1 MYVERL
7 QQKSRN
13 KIVGLY
19 PTVKVT
25 IFLIYAVGTLLLAL
39 IPMGRWKLPL
49 LLFPNLA
56 VMVLLFGVSGKIKE
70 FVSTIKHL
78 AVMLIIIVSVQVFF
92 IKGENP
98 ELVWQFA
105 FVKIHAYGL
114 RSGIRFLCC
123 ILGIAGMFSWL
134 FATTSRRDLCVA
146 FQKMGMGYK
155 KAYVFL
161 SSFAMIDTM
170 RKNMTV
176 IMDSQRARG
185 VETQGNIFVRA
196 KALIPSLVPL
206 VVSAFMSSEERALAL
221 ESKGFEYECE
231 KTTLIDVLPN
241 QCEKYAWAGIGLYV
255 RLVIGGVVLWIL

>member
-25 IFLIYAVGTLLLAL
+25 IFLIYALGTLLLAL

-70 FVSTIKHL
+70 FVSTVKHL

-114 RSGIRFLCC
+114 RDTVSVLHPRHCRNVFLAVCDDLPERSVRC
-123 ILGIAGMFSWL
+123 VPENGNGLQKGLCFSVQL
-134 FATTSRRDLCVA
+134 RHDRHHAEKYDRHYGFPKSQRRRDAGKYFRSGEGADPVAGSAGGQCVHE
-146 FQKMGMGYK
+146 
-155 KAYVFL
+155 L
-161 SSFAMIDTM
+161 
-170 RKNMTV
+170 
-176 IMDSQRARG
+176 RG
-185 VETQGNIFVRA
+185 T
-196 KALIPSLVPL
+196 
-206 VVSAFMSSEERALAL
+206 
-221 ESKGFEYECE
+221 
-231 KTTLIDVLPN
+231 
-241 QCEKYAWAGIGLYV
+241 GIG
-255 RLVIGGVVLWIL
+255 IGVQGF

>member
-25 IFLIYAVGTLLLAL
+25 IFLIYALGTLLLAL

-70 FVSTIKHL
+70 FVSTVKHL

-105 FVKIHAYGL
+105 FVKIRAYGL

-123 ILGIAGMFSWL
+123 IL
-134 FATTSRRDLCVA
+134 D
-146 FQKMGMGYK
+146 
-155 KAYVFL
+155 
-161 SSFAMIDTM
+161 
-170 RKNMTV
+170 RK
-176 IMDSQRARG
+176 S
-185 VETQGNIFVRA
+185 
-196 KALIPSLVPL
+196 
-206 VVSAFMSSEERALAL
+206 VV
-221 ESKGFEYECE
+221 
-231 KTTLIDVLPN
+231 
-241 QCEKYAWAGIGLYV
+241 
-255 RLVIGGVVLWIL
+255 

>member
-70 FVSTIKHL
+70 FVSTVKHL

-98 ELVWQFA
+98 ELV
-105 FVKIHAYGL
+105 
-114 RSGIRFLCC
+114 C
-123 ILGIAGMFSWL
+123 
-134 FATTSRRDLCVA
+134 
-146 FQKMGMGYK
+146 
-155 KAYVFL
+155 
-161 SSFAMIDTM
+161 
-170 RKNMTV
+170 
-176 IMDSQRARG
+176 
-185 VETQGNIFVRA
+185 
-196 KALIPSLVPL
+196 SLL
-206 VVSAFMSSEERALAL
+206 L
-221 ESKGFEYECE
+221 
-231 KTTLIDVLPN
+231 
-241 QCEKYAWAGIGLYV
+241 
-255 RLVIGGVVLWIL
+255 

>member
-39 IPMGRWKLPL
+39 IPMGRRKLPL

-70 FVSTIKHL
+70 FVSTVKHL

-161 SSFAMIDTM
+161 SSFAMID
-170 RKNMTV
+170 RHYGFPE
-176 IMDSQRARG
+176 SQRRRDAGKYFCSGEGADPVAGSAGGQCVHELRG
-185 VETQGNIFVRA
+185 T
-196 KALIPSLVPL
+196 
-206 VVSAFMSSEERALAL
+206 
-221 ESKGFEYECE
+221 
-231 KTTLIDVLPN
+231 
-241 QCEKYAWAGIGLYV
+241 GIG
-255 RLVIGGVVLWIL
+255 IGVQGF

>member
-25 IFLIYAVGTLLLAL
+25 IFLIYALGTLLLAL

-70 FVSTIKHL
+70 FVSTVKHL

-123 ILGIAGMFSWL
+123 ILGIAGMFSWRVCRRPPGEICAL
-134 FATTSRRDLCVA
+134 RSR
-146 FQKMGMGYK
+146 KWGMGYK

-185 VETQGNIFVRA
+185 VETQEIFSFGR
-196 KALIPSLVPL
+196 
-206 VVSAFMSSEERALAL
+206 R
-221 ESKGFEYECE
+221 
-231 KTTLIDVLPN
+231 
-241 QCEKYAWAGIGLYV
+241 
-255 RLVIGGVVLWIL
+255 R